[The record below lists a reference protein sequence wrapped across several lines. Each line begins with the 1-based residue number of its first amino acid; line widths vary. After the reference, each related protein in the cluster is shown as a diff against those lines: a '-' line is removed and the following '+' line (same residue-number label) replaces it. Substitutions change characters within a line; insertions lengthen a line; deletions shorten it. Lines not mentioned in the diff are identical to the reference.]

1 MWSSEPR
8 LARRRFGK
16 AALAVLPLLAG
27 CNLRP
32 IYGRAAQEG
41 VRPELAAIEIVELG
55 GRRGQYFRNYLIDE
69 LNPGG
74 LMVPAAYTLEVR
86 LRQEQ
91 TALAIQ
97 LDNTA
102 TRYNLV
108 LGADFALKRRVDAQ
122 VIYSSASRRVV
133 SYNVRSNPFG
143 TLVAEQDAERRAS
156 REVARQIRTMLS
168 LYFAEQAA

>member
-1 MWSSEPR
+1 MSSSEPN
-8 LARRRFGK
+8 LARRRLGF
-16 AALAVLPLLAG
+16 AALAALPLLAG

-32 IYGRAAQEG
+32 IYGRAQQEG
-41 VRPELAAIEIVELG
+41 VRPELAAIEIVEVG
-55 GRRGQYFRNYLIDE
+55 GRRGQFFRNYLIDE

-74 LMVPAAYTLEVR
+74 LIVPAAYALEVR

-97 LDNTA
+97 LDDTA
-102 TRYNLV
+102 TRYNLI
-108 LGADFALKRRVDAQ
+108 LGADFALKRKADDQ
-122 VIYSSASRRVV
+122 VIYSSATRRVV
-133 SYNVRSNPFG
+133 SFNVRSDPFG

-168 LYFAEQAA
+168 LYFADQIA

>member
-8 LARRRFGK
+8 LARRRLGF

-32 IYGRAAQEG
+32 IYGRVQQEG
-41 VRPELAAIEIVELG
+41 VRPELAAIEIVELS
-55 GRRGQYFRNYLIDE
+55 GRRGQLFRNYLIDE

-74 LMVPAAYTLEVR
+74 LVVPAAYALEVR

-91 TALAIQ
+91 TALGIQ
-97 LDNTA
+97 LDDTA

-108 LGADFALKRRVDAQ
+108 LGADFALKRKVDDQ
-122 VIYSSASRRVV
+122 VIYSSATRRVV
-133 SYNVRSNPFG
+133 SFNVRSDPFG

-168 LYFAEQAA
+168 LYFADQTA